1 MKKILIVDDSSV
13 IRMSLEFFLKE
24 NGFEVAM
31 AEDGVQGGVKSS
43 EEKYNLIITDINMP
57 NKNGIDMILD
67 IRGGCPQNKFT
78 PILVLTTE
86 SDSEMLN
93 KGKAAG
99 ATGWIVKP
107 FTNEDLLA
115 TVNKVI
121 K

>member
-1 MKKILIVDDSSV
+1 MKKILVVDDSSV

-24 NGFEVAM
+24 NGFEVEM
-31 AEDGVQGGVKSS
+31 AEDGVQGVAKSAG
-43 EEKYNLIITDINMP
+43 EKYGLIISDINMP
-57 NKNGIDMILD
+57 NMNGIEMITE
-67 IRGGCPQNKFT
+67 IRANCPNNKFT

-86 SDSEMLN
+86 SDSDMLD

-115 TVNKVI
+115 TVNKVV